1 MEKSKAISVSFLL
14 SLLLFAFVCDARKD
28 PGEVWKVVMD
38 EETMP
43 NAIKD
48 LVDVGSNMKM
58 DRFVRDFDVKPNVII
73 YHSRDHA
80 HTEVEGN

>member
-1 MEKSKAISVSFLL
+1 MEMSKAISVSFLL
-14 SLLLFAFVCDARKD
+14 SLLLFAFVCVARKD
-28 PGEVWKVVMD
+28 PGEVWKAAMD

-48 LVDVGSNMKM
+48 LFDVGSSMKM

-73 YHSRDHA
+73 YHSRDRA
-80 HTEVEGN
+80 RTEGEGN